1 MHCLEICWLKSEV
14 VLPAFCKSLKSL
26 GEIIPIVLEGEV
38 ERGVPSKVRR
48 EKRDAKK
55 NEKGS

>member
-14 VLPAFCKSLKSL
+14 VLPVFCKGLKSL
-26 GEIIPIVLEGEV
+26 GEIIPIVLKGEA